1 LAGER
6 IKGCGCEDPCAFSPV
21 TVQVG
26 SSGHD
31 TPPDPWCVEEV
42 PGNGSVPASVCLPAG
57 NERPGNSG
65 IRE

>member
-1 LAGER
+1 M
-6 IKGCGCEDPCAFSPV
+6 
-21 TVQVG
+21 QVG

-42 PGNGSVPASVCLPAG
+42 PGTGSVPASVCLPAG